1 MSYST
6 SPPPLPS
13 PSTVFCPVLTLAH
26 RLFFQAG
33 RSTLSWGT
41 TPSRCWRSS
50 SPWWRCRAGC
60 SLASPTSPTSPSSP
74 TGASSA
80 SCPSTPW
87 CGSGRPPTRWGTFP
101 PRQPSNCGCRWG
113 TCRTGG
119 WLIVFP
125 TSSCTS
131 SLPSLSS
138 LPSYVLHS
146 FLLPWWNQF
155 LNDEENFNC
164 DCVQEGDDD
173 CIIWFYYLEMKS
185 RCTGP
190 WCSSWQVRLKAASR
204 RPPAFPSPS
213 APPALPSA
221 ILTWWHPDWYK
232 LHTTNNVLLLALI
245 SVKPVDNIVQQ

>member
-13 PSTVFCPVLTLAH
+13 PSTVFCPALTLAH

-41 TPSRCWRSS
+41 IPSRCWRSS

-119 WLIVFP
+119 WLIVSP

-164 DCVQEGDDD
+164 VQEDGDDD
-173 CIIWFYYLEMKS
+173 CIIWFCNLEMKS

-213 APPALPSA
+213 APPALPF
-221 ILTWWHPDWYK
+221 PDINANSR
-232 LHTTNNVLLLALI
+232 TLLVECSLYQSGCHQVI
-245 SVKPVDNIVQQ
+245 Q